1 MNTIKK
7 LKTLV
12 VSTTIM
18 TICMLSMSSQ
28 LMAQAPI
35 KGDATDEVKQK
46 IQTMNSEME
55 QAFKAGDMVKVA
67 EFYADDA
74 VLIIPGGKKL
84 NGKKAIYEYLSG
96 LSDTKDIQ
104 LSVSDVNGSGKIIY
118 QLGTF
123 TFSADMNGVNKKQS
137 SDQVKVWKRGT
148 DWDYKISVDSFN

>member
-7 LKTLV
+7 LKMLFA
-12 VSTTIM
+12 STIIM
-18 TICMLSMSSQ
+18 TIGISSISSR
-28 LMAQAPI
+28 LIAQSLI
-35 KGDATDEVKQK
+35 KGDATDDVKQK
-46 IQTMNSEME
+46 IQTMNLEME
-55 QAFKAGDMVKVA
+55 QAFKAGNMVKVA

-74 VLIIPGGKKL
+74 VVIIPGGKKL
-84 NGKKAIYEYLSG
+84 TGKKAIYDFLTG
-96 LSDTKDIQ
+96 LGDTKDIQ